1 MGEIGNFKVE
11 LFRVVTDNGVE
22 IPITEENRQEFLSDP
37 EAFKLKYEGR
47 ILEMRWEQYKE
58 SMKGLSP
65 EEIELIEEKARELYE
80 KEMKEKEEESE

>member
-1 MGEIGNFKVE
+1 ME
-11 LFRVVTDNGVE
+11 LFRIVTDNGVE

-65 EEIELIEEKARELYE
+65 EELERVVDKARELYE
-80 KEMKEKEEESE
+80 EEMAKKEEESD